1 VHHSTAELWRLA
13 VLVNNFCFAFYCIR
27 PHPRLPARPKP
38 ADQASSFF
46 TTYLKNK
53 GKSKENRRPLTHLP
67 PSLSLLLRP
76 ALSSLRVPRSF
87 FHFSLSSY
95 ILHTAELR
103 PWHLLPAR
111 WSSSEYV
118 LRLTESCFVVVL
130 HQPTK
135 PPLLPVIRA
144 SSCSPNLLSKFCR
157 GKMVDDEHNWVVAH
171 RFWKWAHGV
180 D

>member
-1 VHHSTAELWRLA
+1 
-13 VLVNNFCFAFYCIR
+13 VNNFCFASYCIR

-38 ADQASSFF
+38 ADQASSSF

-53 GKSKENRRPLTHLP
+53 GKTKENRRPLTHLP

-118 LRLTESCFVVVL
+118 LRLTEWCFVVVL

-135 PPLLPVIRA
+135 PPLSSLSSVLQAVAPTYCPNFAGARWSMMSIIGSWPIDSGSGPMELIESDSILPV
-144 SSCSPNLLSKFCR
+144 SVP
-157 GKMVDDEHNWVVAH
+157 
-171 RFWKWAHGV
+171 
-180 D
+180 